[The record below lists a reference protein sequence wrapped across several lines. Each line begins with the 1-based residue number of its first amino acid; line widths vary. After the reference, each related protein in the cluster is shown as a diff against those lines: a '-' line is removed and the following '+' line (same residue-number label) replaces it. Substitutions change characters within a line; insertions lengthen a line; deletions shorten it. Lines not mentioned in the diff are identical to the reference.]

1 MEGEGGARCD
11 AEGLADRVLLG
22 ELGRCKDEFDGRFSW
37 DAWSDDSSV
46 PAEEGFESLDTT
58 RLIVASDGLRN
69 DDTFSVEGARR
80 SSFGCPVGV
89 AARLLAAEF
98 ADRVVVGVIDRVM
111 EVRVADRKELVNVAA
126 RDSAPTEGD
135 LVLVEGGVFAVVEV
149 GVTGVPE

>member
-1 MEGEGGARCD
+1 MEGEGGARCE

-22 ELGRCKDEFDGRFSW
+22 ELGRCKEEFDGRFSW

-58 RLIVASDGLRN
+58 LLIVASDGLRN
-69 DDTFSVEGARR
+69 DDTFSVEGARC

-111 EVRVADRKELVNVAA
+111 EFRVADRIELVNVAA